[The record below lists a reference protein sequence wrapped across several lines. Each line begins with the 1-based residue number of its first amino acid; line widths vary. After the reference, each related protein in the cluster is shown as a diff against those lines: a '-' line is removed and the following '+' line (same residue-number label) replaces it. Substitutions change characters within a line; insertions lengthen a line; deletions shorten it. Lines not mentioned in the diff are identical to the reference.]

1 MSKLNKNNS
10 SSSNPMTVFNW
21 NTMQNCINSGTHIK
35 TSAVETMNLDKYKSL
50 LNLKSDRTK
59 KEDWIL
65 TIKRVDPI
73 LEGSKLVGYLVES
86 NKRFPT
92 RVYFDGTFCK
102 KRKQFR
108 QIRDTYSIVNVSAPS
123 GGTSF
128 TAEEFILLMDSIYND
143 RIPTNISELEANVK
157 DASGM
162 ECTRIKRDLRLN
174 YQPWNL
180 EWVTHN
186 ENNTHRDFMSMIWEK
201 THKVW
206 SVTATDIFIEK
217 LALSGTAVDIERY
230 MLMTGYR
237 RVR

>member
-1 MSKLNKNNS
+1 MKKNNKAV
-10 SSSNPMTVFNW
+10 SNQMVMFNW
-21 NTMQNCINSGTHIK
+21 NTMQNCVNNGTHIK
-35 TSAVETMNLDKYKSL
+35 TSAVKTMGLSEYKSL
-50 LNLKSDRTK
+50 LNIKCDRTK

-73 LEGSKLVGYLVES
+73 LEGSKLIGYLVES
-86 NKRFPT
+86 NKRYPT

-102 KRKQFR
+102 NRKQFR
-108 QIRDTYSIVNVSAPS
+108 QIEDKYSIVNVSAPS
-123 GGTSF
+123 GVTSF
-128 TAEEFILLMDSIYND
+128 TAEEFILLLDSIYNN
-143 RIPTNISELEANVK
+143 RIPTNISDLEANVK

-162 ECTRIKRDLRLN
+162 ERTRIKRDLRIN
-174 YQPWNL
+174 YHPWNL
-180 EWVTHN
+180 EWVTHD

-206 SVTATDIFIEK
+206 SVPATDIFVET
-217 LALSGTAVDIERY
+217 LALSGNAIDIERY